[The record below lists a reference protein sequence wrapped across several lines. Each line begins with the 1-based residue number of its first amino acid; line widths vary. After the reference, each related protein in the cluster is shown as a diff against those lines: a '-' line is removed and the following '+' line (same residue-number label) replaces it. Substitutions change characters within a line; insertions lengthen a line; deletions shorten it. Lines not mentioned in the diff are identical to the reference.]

1 MLRSSWAGD
10 ELDGEHVSVATVPP
24 IARATAPVSMA
35 SNPITVVT
43 RVRPVSVRFTDASI
57 QDLDA
62 ELRGKPTILDN
73 DNLADDGVDRAG
85 AALGQRSSTL
95 FDAHLEEEEGQPRS
109 MGVEDEEELLQHLAE
124 EEDIVRIFKQKI
136 RAARPSLAHRRLRL
150 IHAGRILKDG
160 IKLVSW
166 LDSLDSHRSAQE
178 RAANRSTGLIIGEG
192 ARAALGGL
200 REAAERGAA
209 LDLDSL
215 TRRGRQGLGDL
226 WRRFED
232 DERKEGR
239 TDDVEAAAGG
249 ERSAKAKG
257 KARLIDDDEER
268 ASGPGWESAE
278 AAPPRRAG
286 VKVVEDRSADRVY
299 IQCSIGDNMTPEEEA
314 EANAP
319 RASVISSG
327 LKGRLN
333 PWAPSSSPG
342 TAQYSS
348 PATGQSDPAIPAEH
362 SPWADIDDDPFSDP
376 TSSWSNAN
384 RSQAGPLSSE
394 ADDGTAVRDPDS
406 NEITDAPRGFDRLAA
421 TAGLSATEIEEMRS
435 QFRQAAARGWGD
447 GVGQGAAGP
456 SGLGRSGDVLRE
468 AEEEEHARALEEQW
482 IDSMG
487 EGIEGDANRT
497 GSGLLQ
503 ARFEGLFVGFF
514 FPFLPLFF
522 WRDKSGHPAR
532 LPRSEFVYDPQRPGE
547 VIRANEIDYDSE
559 DDDDVIGANAR
570 PGPGGTNPAI
580 ANQEARNVVFTPT
593 MAQAIVVGL
602 VCNVAYGA
610 LASLC

>member
-1 MLRSSWAGD
+1 
-10 ELDGEHVSVATVPP
+10 
-24 IARATAPVSMA
+24 MA
-35 SNPITVVT
+35 SNSITVIT

-57 QDLDA
+57 QDFDA
-62 ELRGKPTILDN
+62 ELRGKPSLLDG
-73 DNLADDGVDRAG
+73 DNAADNVADSARA
-85 AALGQRSSTL
+85 ASGQRHSTL
-95 FDAHLEEEEGQPRS
+95 FDADVEEEERERPQGLTI
-109 MGVEDEEELLQHLAE
+109 EDEEELLRQLAE

-178 RAANRSTGLIIGEG
+178 RAANRSTALSIGEG

-200 REAAERGAA
+200 RDAAERGAA
-209 LDLDSL
+209 LDLDKL
-215 TRRGRQGLGDL
+215 TRKGRQGLGDL
-226 WRRFED
+226 WRRFDD
-232 DERKEGR
+232 DEQRGKGR
-239 TDDVEAAAGG
+239 EDDDVEAGVGG
-249 ERSAKAKG
+249 ESSAKAKG
-257 KARLIDDDEER
+257 KARLIDDDDER
-268 ASGPGWESAE
+268 ASGLDWDTAE
-278 AAPPRRAG
+278 EAPRRRTG
-286 VKVVEDRSADRVY
+286 VKVVEDRSAERVY
-299 IQCSIGDNMTPEEEA
+299 IQCSIGDDMTPEEEA

-319 RASVISSG
+319 RASALAAG
-327 LKGRLN
+327 LKGRSN
-333 PWAPSSSPG
+333 PWAPTTTSSTLQLP
-342 TAQYSS
+342 
-348 PATGQSDPAIPAEH
+348 TGQSRPSLPTELR
-362 SPWADIDDDPFSDP
+362 SPWADVDDDPFGDP
-376 TSSWSNAN
+376 TASWSNAN
-384 RSQAGPLSSE
+384 QGRADPLSLDE
-394 ADDGTAVRDPDS
+394 NNTRDPDS
-406 NEITDAPRGFDRLAA
+406 NEPIDAPRGFDRLAA
-421 TAGLSATEIEEMRS
+421 TAGLSATEIEEMRT

-447 GVGQGAAGP
+447 GAGQGGAGT

-532 LPRSEFVYDPQRPGE
+532 LPRNEFVYDPQRPGE
-547 VIRANEIDYDSE
+547 VIRANEVDYDSE

-570 PGPGGTNPAI
+570 PGPGGPNPAI
-580 ANQEARNVVFTPT
+580 ANLEARNVVFTPT

-610 LASLC
+610 LASLW